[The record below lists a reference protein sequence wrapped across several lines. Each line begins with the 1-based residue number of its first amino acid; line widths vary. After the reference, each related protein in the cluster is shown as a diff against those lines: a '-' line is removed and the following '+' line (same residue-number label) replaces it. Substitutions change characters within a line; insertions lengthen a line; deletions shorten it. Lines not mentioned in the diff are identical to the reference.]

1 MSKERSKW
9 IGKRCKGRS
18 KEMDKEG
25 VRSNE
30 KEGVRSKDETNVN
43 NQ

>member
-9 IGKRCKGRS
+9 IGKRCKGKS
-18 KEMDKEG
+18 KEMDRE
-25 VRSNE
+25 VMRSND
-30 KEGVRSKDETNVN
+30 KGVRSKDETNVN